1 MRVHSL
7 LALTLDL
14 LLGTLFIYCFIST
27 CQSAPLVSSAVS
39 SPRPEQQQQQGND
52 SNAAFH
58 KCCQEN
64 GLFEGDR
71 AVFWSHR
78 CDYNAPLDTDLPPLR
93 QAGRDPEELTNYTR
107 CLIGGTAAAKTSCL
121 GEDR

>member
-7 LALTLDL
+7 LDL
-14 LLGTLFIYCFIST
+14 LLGALSVYCFIST
-27 CQSAPLVSSAVS
+27 CQSAPLAHTAHS
-39 SPRPEQQQQQGND
+39 SPRLGQGND

-64 GLFEGDR
+64 GLFEGDG
-71 AVFWSHR
+71 AVFWSQR
-78 CDYNAPLDTDLPPLR
+78 CAYTALLGANLPPLR
-93 QAGRDPEELTNYTR
+93 QAGRTPEELAIYTR
-107 CLIGGTAAAKTSCL
+107 CLIGEAAAKTSCL